1 MNSYEKGNY
10 ENAYM
15 NRLLAEKHL
24 SGAKLTVTGE
34 MLSDGSYLI
43 THEVTLQ

>member
-1 MNSYEKGNY
+1 MKSYEKGDY

-24 SGAKLTVTGE
+24 GGAKLKVTGE
-34 MLSDGSYLI
+34 MLADGSYLI
-43 THEVTLQ
+43 IHEVVLQ